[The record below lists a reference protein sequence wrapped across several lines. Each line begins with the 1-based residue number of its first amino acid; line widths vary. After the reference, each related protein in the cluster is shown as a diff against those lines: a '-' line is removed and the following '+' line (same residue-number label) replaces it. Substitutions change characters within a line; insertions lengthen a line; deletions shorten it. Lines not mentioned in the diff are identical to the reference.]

1 MNKLLSFIIFLFLIS
16 SCSYSALPIDKMSSE
31 LETMTFEVVQKKLI
45 VEDSLP
51 NNVDKLL
58 KKWFDDKVKING
70 FDGDMTFVVKEYQEN
85 ISSINKG
92 KRVDIS
98 LKFEVYIKKPTLSK
112 RVITKGE
119 IETYGSLEGSF
130 TLNEFDAII
139 QNTQLDLIVR
149 LSRDLKSKI

>member
-1 MNKLLSFIIFLFLIS
+1 MRLCK
-16 SCSYSALPIDKMSSE
+16 
-31 LETMTFEVVQKKLI
+31 KKLI

>member
-1 MNKLLSFIIFLFLIS
+1 MNKLMSFIIFLFLFS
-16 SCSYSALPIDKMSSE
+16 SCSYSALHIDKMSSE
-31 LETMTFEVVQKKLI
+31 LESMTFEVVQKKLV

-51 NNVDKLL
+51 NNIDKLL

-119 IETYGSLEGSF
+119 IKTYGSLEGSF